1 MKDGKESEDYLPFI
15 QAEPHCLFKTITPTL
30 KSVENYGNSLY
41 NNAKIQNIYYMYN
54 IILNFQHMK
63 YSTGN
68 GEVYGEYGSS
78 EDHVVEGNQRLFFI
92 LPSCILWRS
101 WWDDFEC
108 PAVHW
113 HSFYIPFIWK
123 ISNCFAIC
131 FLAPATI
138 FYSNGAINFISLVF
152 LLSCL
157 AYL

>member
-92 LPSCILWRS
+92 LPSCI
-101 WWDDFEC
+101 
-108 PAVHW
+108 
-113 HSFYIPFIWK
+113 
-123 ISNCFAIC
+123 
-131 FLAPATI
+131 
-138 FYSNGAINFISLVF
+138 
-152 LLSCL
+152 
-157 AYL
+157 